1 MLELCDVS
9 DFFFITTTIIFCVVI
24 SKGFYEDVGF
34 LVFTSS
40 NLLNLQHKYL
50 TDEERKEMLPQGSKM
65 ETDCEMP
72 TVVR

>member
-1 MLELCDVS
+1 MLELCDVI
-9 DFFFITTTIIFCVVI
+9 FFIIMTITFCVVI

-40 NLLNLQHKYL
+40 NSLNLQHKYL
-50 TDEERKEMLPQGSKM
+50 TDEERKEMLSQGSKM

-72 TVVR
+72 SMVR